1 MPAPILVWLFGGL
14 LAGTAVQQVLKP
26 RLPAYRLDVRPWDD
40 PWATVA
46 KHFWVDDTTAL
57 ASAVP
62 AAVSFFNDNYL
73 NLDVHALSFD
83 LFYMDWEGN
92 LERIG
97 ELRDRQQI
105 QRQRSSNNNGASTV
119 TTKKNHT
126 NDSNLPLWR
135 IPGRSEFAIKD
146 TLYIG
151 SLWSCAVGMLTNSR
165 FYWSL
170 YKGGGHV
177 AMPTTGVAH
186 LRANGQA
193 KLTVAFVCDNV
204 MNTWTLTVQGVDC
217 FLRELSP
224 GWTNLTAA
232 TQQLRTY
239 ATEQLRAQD
248 SGHVVSAAES
258 PLAAAASIDQAL
270 AVRK

>member
-1 MPAPILVWLFGGL
+1 MPAVLVWLFGGL
-14 LAGTAVQQVLKP
+14 FAGAAVNQVLKP

-40 PWATVA
+40 PWTALAQHV
-46 KHFWVDDTTAL
+46 WVDDSASSL

-73 NLDVHALSFD
+73 NLDVHALHFD
-83 LFYMDWEGN
+83 LFYMNWDGK
-92 LERIG
+92 LQRIG
-97 ELRDRQQI
+97 ELRDRYQI
-105 QRQRSSNNNGASTV
+105 DRQRKVDAETTSKNVTKTNNNS
-119 TTKKNHT
+119 
-126 NDSNLPLWR
+126 PLWS

-151 SLWSCAVGMLTNSR
+151 SLWSCAMGMLTNSR

-193 KLTVAFVCDNV
+193 KLTVAFVCDNI

-217 FLRELSP
+217 VLRDLSP
-224 GWTNLTAA
+224 GWTNMTVA
-232 TQQLRTY
+232 TEQLRTY
-239 ATEQLRAQD
+239 AHGQLKAYD
-248 SGHVVSAAES
+248 NGHVMAPGTQDDTDSS
-258 PLAAAASIDQAL
+258 GRGWIDQAMN
-270 AVRK
+270 KQK